1 MRLFFVKRAGAREPG
16 NKHKCGGDFS
26 RPVSKQPTDQWA
38 TEVAPTSAVILSNP
52 LNLMEVARN
61 AVMLLQSLLLL
72 SVFSLNVEAAEN
84 SIQIS
89 QENINNLDVKLGKM
103 EPVTQIPVLSAPA
116 KVVIPP
122 TQEYIVSASQAGVI
136 DKLNVAI
143 GDNVVKGQVLAQ
155 LNSPDLL
162 TLQREYLKAGAAQQA
177 SLINFNRDKKLLE
190 EGVIP
195 DRRWQETSSQY
206 HSAVSETDEHK
217 QLLEIAGMTS
227 GEVGQLA
234 KTHRL
239 TRQLNVRAP
248 IAAVV
253 LERLAVAGTRID
265 MMAPLYRI
273 ANLDE
278 LWLEIA
284 IPQERMSSIK
294 IGDRVVVENSEVTAK
309 ITLLGQS
316 VSPENQTILARAVV
330 GWVDAFP
337 TQHLPTLRPGQRLN
351 TRIIQSSDKAT
362 FKVPNTAI
370 AQNEGKAFIFIR
382 NQQGFSVSPI
392 TVVGKQGD
400 ESIISGEL
408 TGNEQIAVKGAVAL
422 KANWL
427 GLGSDE

>member
-1 MRLFFVKRAGAREPG
+1 MSLFFTR
-16 NKHKCGGDFS
+16 S
-26 RPVSKQPTDQWA
+26 
-38 TEVAPTSAVILSNP
+38 
-52 LNLMEVARN
+52 
-61 AVMLLQSLLLL
+61 VMVLLL
-72 SVFSLNVEAAEN
+72 SLTGFSSYAVENMIE
-84 SIQIS
+84 IS
-89 QENINNLDVKLGKM
+89 QENLENLGIKLGKP

-143 GDNVVKGQVLAQ
+143 GDQVAKGQILAQ

-162 TLQREYLKAGAAQQA
+162 TLQREYLKAGTAQQA

-195 DRRWQETSSQY
+195 ERRWQETSSQY
-206 HSAVSETDEHK
+206 HSAVSEADEHR
-217 QLLEIAGMTS
+217 QLLEIAGMTVA
-227 GEVGQLA
+227 EVNHLA

-248 IAAVV
+248 ITGVV
-253 LERLAVAGTRID
+253 MERVAVAGTHID

-278 LWLEIA
+278 LWLEMA

-294 IGDRVVVENSEVTAK
+294 IGDRVVVDNSEVSAK

-316 VSPENQTILARAVV
+316 INPENQTMLARAVV
-330 GWVDAFP
+330 ENASRQNEVF
-337 TQHLPTLRPGQRLN
+337 LRPGQRLN
-351 TRIIQSSDKAT
+351 TRIIHSSDKAT
-362 FKVPNTAI
+362 FKVPNMAI
-370 AQNEGKAFIFIR
+370 AQNEGKAFIFIHT
-382 NQQGFSVSPI
+382 QQGFSVMPV
-392 TVVGKQGD
+392 TVIGKQDD

-408 TGNEQIAVKGAVAL
+408 TGNEEIAVQGAVAL

>member
-1 MRLFFVKRAGAREPG
+1 MRLFFARP
-16 NKHKCGGDFS
+16 
-26 RPVSKQPTDQWA
+26 A
-38 TEVAPTSAVILSNP
+38 MA
-52 LNLMEVARN
+52 
-61 AVMLLQSLLLL
+61 LLL
-72 SVFSLNVEAAEN
+72 SLISFVSYATEN
-84 SIQIS
+84 AIQIT
-89 QENINNLDVKLGKM
+89 QENIDNLGVKLGKM

-143 GDNVVKGQVLAQ
+143 GDKVVKGQILAQ

-162 TLQREYLKAGAAQQA
+162 TLQREYLKANTAQHTA
-177 SLINFNRDKKLLE
+177 LINFNRDKKLLE
-190 EGVIP
+190 EGVIA

-206 HSAVSETDEHK
+206 NSAVSEVDEHR
-217 QLLEIAGMTS
+217 QLLEIAGMTT
-227 GEVGQLA
+227 GEVAQLG

-248 IAAVV
+248 IASVV
-253 LERLAVAGTRID
+253 MERLAVAGTRID

-278 LWLEIA
+278 LWLEIN

-294 IGDRVVVENSEVTAK
+294 IGDRVVIENSEVSAK

-316 VSPENQTILARAVV
+316 VSPENQTLLARAVV
-330 GWVDAFP
+330 E
-337 TQHLPTLRPGQRLN
+337 TQNSVSLRPGQRLN
-351 TRIIQSSDKAT
+351 TRIIQPSDKAA
-362 FKVPNTAI
+362 FKIPNTAI

-382 NQQGFSVSPI
+382 NQQGFAVTPI
-392 TVVGKQGD
+392 IVVGKQDD
-400 ESIISGEL
+400 ESIISGEF
-408 TGNEQIAVKGAVAL
+408 TGNEQIAVNGAVAL

-427 GLGSDE
+427 GLGTGE

>member
-1 MRLFFVKRAGAREPG
+1 MRMFFARP
-16 NKHKCGGDFS
+16 
-26 RPVSKQPTDQWA
+26 A
-38 TEVAPTSAVILSNP
+38 
-52 LNLMEVARN
+52 M
-61 AVMLLQSLLLL
+61 LLLL
-72 SVFSLNVEAAEN
+72 SLVGFGSHAGEN
-84 SIQIS
+84 IIQIS
-89 QENINNLDVKLGKM
+89 QESIVNLGVTLSRL
-103 EPVTQIPVLSAPA
+103 EPVTQVPVLSAPA

-122 TQEYIVSASQAGVI
+122 TQEYVVSASQAGII

-143 GDNVVKGQVLAQ
+143 GDNVVKGQILAQ

-162 TLQREYLKAGAAQQA
+162 TLQREYLKADTAQHTA
-177 SLINFNRDKKLLE
+177 LINFNRDKKLLE

-195 DRRWQETSSQY
+195 NRRWQETSSQY
-206 HSAVSETDEHK
+206 HSAVSEADEHK

-227 GEVGQLA
+227 GEVDQLA

-253 LERLAVAGTRID
+253 MERAAVAGTHID

-278 LWLEIA
+278 LWLEIN
-284 IPQERMSSIK
+284 IPQERMDNIK
-294 IGDRVVVENSEVTAK
+294 IGDRVEVENSEVRAK

-316 VSPENQTILARAVV
+316 VNSENQTMLARAIVENV
-330 GWVDAFP
+330 PRGREAS
-337 TQHLPTLRPGQRLN
+337 LRPGQRLN
-351 TRIIQSSDKAT
+351 TRIIQSSDKAA

-382 NQQGFSVSPI
+382 NQQGFSVTPI
-392 TVVGKQGD
+392 AVLGKQND

-408 TGNEQIAVKGAVAL
+408 TGNEEIAVQGAVAL